1 MVGGMSRCNSEASIG
16 TYGAQERQGQR
27 MEDHQRAMREQP
39 NSHGGG
45 RCTLQN
51 LLDTRTR
58 ADRAESDQPGTRY
71 AAARAAVGTP
81 GSLVVQDCQI
91 ELAQARGIGDRLDLG
106 DLAVPDGET
115 QDEEQV
121 PTRRHDER
129 HGSVHES
136 RSRSLSTS

>member
-1 MVGGMSRCNSEASIG
+1 MVRIVEDFGNLAHGASNFQQFFDALSIRIKFAFLNGSLWLAERDSALEYEPTGKPCSRG
-16 TYGAQERQGQR
+16 F
-27 MEDHQRAMREQP
+27 P
-39 NSHGGG
+39 
-45 RCTLQN
+45 
-51 LLDTRTR
+51 
-58 ADRAESDQPGTRY
+58 
-71 AAARAAVGTP
+71 VGTP

-91 ELAQARGIGDRLDLG
+91 ELAQARGIGDRLDLS

-136 RSRSLSTS
+136 RSEALSTS